1 MKKGK
6 FFIVTAVLAALMM
19 AVAVG
24 TVAAEEM
31 ATPEEVIAKV
41 KEAADFLSKNG
52 EAGLAQFN
60 DPKGPWVYKD
70 TYVFV
75 TDCSKDEMVGHP
87 MSGVLGAKLS
97 GIMDK
102 KDGTIPV
109 GKNLCEAAKNPN
121 GGWVEYFWTKL
132 GSEEPVRKISYMLK
146 VPGQPYEVGAGI
158 YDETKSLDEL
168 NGMIK

>member
-6 FFIVTAVLAALMM
+6 LLVISVALATLIM
-19 AVAVG
+19 AISVG
-24 TVAAEEM
+24 IAAAEEM

-75 TDCSKDEMVGHP
+75 TDCSKDVMVGHP

-102 KDGTIPV
+102 KDGTYPV
-109 GKNLCEAAKNPN
+109 GTNLCEAAKKPD
-121 GGWVEYFWTKL
+121 GGWVEYYWTKL
-132 GSEEPVRKISYMLK
+132 GSDAPVRKISYMLT

-158 YDETKSLDEL
+158 YDEEKSLDEL
-168 NGMIK
+168 NAMIK